1 MNVAKIMQQAQQ
13 AQAQMQRMLGELEV
27 EGSAGG
33 GLVRVRLSGLK
44 ELKGVTIDTKALAGE
59 EPDLVGDLIVAA
71 WQEASRRLEERSREL
86 LGRLGMPAGFPGLI

>member
-71 WQEASRRLEERSREL
+71 WQEASRRLEEQSREL